1 MAAIALFINPDRPEA
16 VSLATDLIDRLVE
29 LGHMVNLAPDSAKT
43 LGFPRPPFPINLVK
57 LPGEAIEPLSRGESY
72 EPNEPMGSKLDL
84 AVSLGGDGS
93 MLRAVSDVADEGVP
107 VLGVNY
113 GSLGYLTDIKPE
125 AALSA
130 IEQFLAGDYTIEE
143 RLRLHC
149 RFEDG
154 TSVNALNEA
163 IVEKV
168 DSGRTVNLAV
178 RIDGEFFTSYAADGL
193 IAATPTGSTAYSLSA
208 GGPILAPTMNAVIL
222 TPVAPHTL
230 FDRSLVLLPSSQL
243 EVEVLGDRP
252 AAVAVD
258 GRSLGEL
265 GEGGVLTVSV
275 SDRPARLVTLG
286 RRGFHQAL
294 KSSFGLS
301 DR

>member
-1 MAAIALFINPDRPEA
+1 MAAIALFVHADRPEA
-16 VSLATDLIDRLVE
+16 LKLAADLIGRLDGD
-29 LGHMVNLAPDSAKT
+29 GHEIRLPPESAEAVNRTDIAHLDDH
-43 LGFPRPPFPINLVK
+43 I
-57 LPGEAIEPLSRGESY
+57 GE
-72 EPNEPMGSKLDL
+72 KLDL

-93 MLRAVSDVADEGVP
+93 MLRAVTAVADDGVP

-113 GSLGYLTDIKPE
+113 GSLGYLTDIEPE
-125 AALSA
+125 VALEA
-130 IEQFLAGDYTIEE
+130 IEQFLTGDYVIEE
-143 RLRLHC
+143 RIRLSC
-149 RFEDG
+149 RLDDG
-154 TSVNALNEA
+154 TEVSALNEA

-178 RIDGEFFTSYAADGL
+178 HIDGEYFTSYAADGL

-230 FDRSLVLLPSSQL
+230 FDRSLVLLPSSEL
-243 EVEVLGDRP
+243 VVEVLGDRP

-265 GEGGVLTVSV
+265 GDGGSLTVSV

-286 RRGFHQAL
+286 QRGFHQAL

>member
-1 MAAIALFINPDRPEA
+1 MAAIALFVHADRPEA
-16 VSLATDLIDRLVE
+16 LKLAAELIDRLDHD
-29 LGHMVNLAPDSAKT
+29 GHQIRLTLESAGAVGRTDLAHQDDD
-43 LGFPRPPFPINLVK
+43 I
-57 LPGEAIEPLSRGESY
+57 GE
-72 EPNEPMGSKLDL
+72 KLDL

-93 MLRAVSDVADEGVP
+93 MLRAVTAVADDGVP

-113 GSLGYLTDIKPE
+113 GSLGYLTGIEPD
-125 AALSA
+125 AASDA
-130 IEQFLAGDYTIEE
+130 VERFLAGDYQIEE
-143 RLRLHC
+143 RIRLRC
-149 RFEDG
+149 RLNGATEV
-154 TSVNALNEA
+154 SALNEA

-178 RIDGEFFTSYAADGL
+178 HIDGEFFTSYAADGL

-208 GGPILAPTMNAVIL
+208 GGPILAPTMHAVIL

-230 FDRSLVLLPSSQL
+230 FDRSLVLLPSSEL
-243 EVEVLGDRP
+243 VIEVLGDRP

-265 GEGGVLTVSV
+265 GESGLLTVSV
-275 SDRPARLVTLG
+275 SDQPARLVTLG
-286 RRGFHQAL
+286 QRGFHQAL

>member
-1 MAAIALFINPDRPEA
+1 MAAIALFVHADRPEA
-16 VSLATDLIDRLVE
+16 LKLAAELIDRLDRD
-29 LGHMVNLAPDSAKT
+29 GHQIRLTLESAEAVGRTDLAHQDDD
-43 LGFPRPPFPINLVK
+43 I
-57 LPGEAIEPLSRGESY
+57 GE
-72 EPNEPMGSKLDL
+72 KLDL

-93 MLRAVSDVADEGVP
+93 MLRAVTAVADDGVP

-113 GSLGYLTDIKPE
+113 GSLGYLTGIEPD
-125 AALSA
+125 SA
-130 IEQFLAGDYTIEE
+130 PDAVERFLAGDYQIEE
-143 RLRLHC
+143 RIRLSC
-149 RFEDG
+149 RLNGG
-154 TSVNALNEA
+154 TEVSALNEA

-178 RIDGEFFTSYAADGL
+178 HIDGEFFTSYAADGL

-208 GGPILAPTMNAVIL
+208 GGPILAPTMHALIL

-230 FDRSLVLLPSSQL
+230 FDRSLVLLPSSEL
-243 EVEVLGDRP
+243 VVEVLGDRP

-265 GEGGVLTVSV
+265 GEGGSLTVSV
-275 SDRPARLVTLG
+275 SDQPARLVTLG
-286 RRGFHQAL
+286 QRGFHQAL

>member
-1 MAAIALFINPDRPEA
+1 MAAIALFVHADRPEA
-16 VSLATDLIDRLVE
+16 LRLAAELIDGLDVDGHEIRLTPESAGAVGRTDLAYQDDDI
-29 LGHMVNLAPDSAKT
+29 
-43 LGFPRPPFPINLVK
+43 
-57 LPGEAIEPLSRGESY
+57 GE
-72 EPNEPMGSKLDL
+72 KLDL

-93 MLRAVSDVADEGVP
+93 MLRAVTVVADHGVP

-113 GSLGYLTDIKPE
+113 GSLGYLTGTEPE
-125 AALSA
+125 EAPQA
-130 IEQFLAGDYTIEE
+130 IGQFLAGDYVIEE
-143 RLRLHC
+143 RIRLSC
-149 RFEDG
+149 RLDDG
-154 TSVNALNEA
+154 TEVSALNEA

-178 RIDGEFFTSYAADGL
+178 HIDGEFFTSYAADGL

-208 GGPILAPTMNAVIL
+208 GGPILAPTMHALIL

-230 FDRSLVLLPSSQL
+230 FDRSLVLLPNSEL
-243 EVEVLGDRP
+243 VIKVLGDRP

-265 GEGGVLTVSV
+265 GEGGSLTVTV
-275 SDRPARLVTLG
+275 SDQPARLVAVG
-286 RRGFHQAL
+286 QRGFHQAL

>member
-1 MAAIALFINPDRPEA
+1 MAAIALFVHADRPEA
-16 VSLATDLIDRLVE
+16 LKLATGLIDRLDGD
-29 LGHMVNLAPDSAKT
+29 GHQIRLTLESAEAVGRADLAHQDDD
-43 LGFPRPPFPINLVK
+43 I
-57 LPGEAIEPLSRGESY
+57 GE
-72 EPNEPMGSKLDL
+72 KLDL

-93 MLRAVSDVADEGVP
+93 MLRAVTAVADHGVP

-113 GSLGYLTDIKPE
+113 GSLGYLTGIEPE
-125 AALSA
+125 AAPRA
-130 IEQFLAGDYTIEE
+130 IEQFLAGDYVIEE
-143 RLRLHC
+143 RIRLRC
-149 RFEDG
+149 RLGDG
-154 TSVNALNEA
+154 TEVSVLNEA

-178 RIDGEFFTSYAADGL
+178 HIDGEFFTSYAADGL

-208 GGPILAPTMNAVIL
+208 GGPILAPTMHAVIL

-230 FDRSLVLLPSSQL
+230 FDRSLVLLPSSEL
-243 EVEVLGDRP
+243 VIEVLGDRP

-265 GEGGVLTVSV
+265 GEGGSLTVSV
-275 SDRPARLVTLG
+275 SDQPARLVTLG
-286 RRGFHQAL
+286 QRGFHQAL

>member
-1 MAAIALFINPDRPEA
+1 MAAIALFVHADRPEA
-16 VSLATDLIDRLVE
+16 LKLAAELIDRLDRD
-29 LGHMVNLAPDSAKT
+29 GHQIRLTLESAEAVGRTDLAHQDD
-43 LGFPRPPFPINLVK
+43 GI
-57 LPGEAIEPLSRGESY
+57 GE
-72 EPNEPMGSKLDL
+72 KLDL

-93 MLRAVSDVADEGVP
+93 MLRAVTAVADEGVP

-113 GSLGYLTDIKPE
+113 GSLGYLTGIEPD
-125 AALSA
+125 AASDA
-130 IEQFLAGDYTIEE
+130 VERFLAGDYQIEE
-143 RLRLHC
+143 RIRLSC
-149 RFEDG
+149 RLNDG
-154 TSVNALNEA
+154 TEVSALNEA

-178 RIDGEFFTSYAADGL
+178 HIDGEFFTSYAADGL

-208 GGPILAPTMNAVIL
+208 GGPILAPTMHALIL

-230 FDRSLVLLPSSQL
+230 FDRSLVLLPSSEL
-243 EVEVLGDRP
+243 VVEVLGDRP

-265 GEGGVLTVSV
+265 GEGGSLTVSV
-275 SDRPARLVTLG
+275 SDQPARLVTLG
-286 RRGFHQAL
+286 QRGFHQAL

>member
-1 MAAIALFINPDRPEA
+1 MAAIAFFVHAGRPEA
-16 VSLATDLIDRLVE
+16 RDLASELISRLDGDGHEIRLPPESAEAVGRTE
-29 LGHMVNLAPDSAKT
+29 LAQLDDH
-43 LGFPRPPFPINLVK
+43 I
-57 LPGEAIEPLSRGESY
+57 GE
-72 EPNEPMGSKLDL
+72 KLDL

-93 MLRAVSDVADEGVP
+93 MLRAVTAVADDGVP

-113 GSLGYLTDIKPE
+113 GSLGYLTGTEPR
-125 AALSA
+125 SA
-130 IEQFLAGDYTIEE
+130 SDAVEQFLAGDYNIEE
-143 RLRLHC
+143 RIRLRC
-149 RFEDG
+149 RLGNGIEV
-154 TSVNALNEA
+154 SALNEA

-178 RIDGEFFTSYAADGL
+178 HIDGEFFTSYAADGL

-230 FDRSLVLLPSSQL
+230 FDRSLVLLPSSEL
-243 EVEVLGDRP
+243 VVEVLGDRP

-265 GEGGVLTVSV
+265 GEGGSLTVLV

>member
-1 MAAIALFINPDRPEA
+1 MAAIALFVHADRPEA
-16 VSLATDLIDRLVE
+16 LKLAADLIDRLDGD
-29 LGHMVNLAPDSAKT
+29 GHQIRLTLESAEAVGRADLAHLDEH
-43 LGFPRPPFPINLVK
+43 I
-57 LPGEAIEPLSRGESY
+57 GE
-72 EPNEPMGSKLDL
+72 KLDL

-93 MLRAVSDVADEGVP
+93 MLRAVTAVADDGVP

-113 GSLGYLTDIKPE
+113 GSLGYLTGIEPGTASE
-125 AALSA
+125 AV
-130 IEQFLAGDYTIEE
+130 EQFLAGDYVIEE
-143 RLRLHC
+143 RIRLRC
-149 RFEDG
+149 RLGNG
-154 TSVNALNEA
+154 TEVSVLNEA

-178 RIDGEFFTSYAADGL
+178 HIDGEFFTSYAADGL

-208 GGPILAPTMNAVIL
+208 GGPILAPTMHAVIL

-230 FDRSLVLLPSSQL
+230 FDRSLVLLPSSEL
-243 EVEVLGDRP
+243 VIEVLGDRP

-265 GEGGVLTVSV
+265 GEGGSLTVSV
-275 SDRPARLVTLG
+275 SDQPARLVTLG
-286 RRGFHQAL
+286 QRGFHQAL

>member
-1 MAAIALFINPDRPEA
+1 MAAIALFVHADRPEA
-16 VSLATDLIDRLVE
+16 LKLAAELIDRLDRD
-29 LGHMVNLAPDSAKT
+29 GHQIRLTLESAEAVGRTDLAHQDDD
-43 LGFPRPPFPINLVK
+43 I
-57 LPGEAIEPLSRGESY
+57 GE
-72 EPNEPMGSKLDL
+72 KLDL

-93 MLRAVSDVADEGVP
+93 MLRAVTAVADEGVP

-113 GSLGYLTDIKPE
+113 GSLGYLTGIEPDAASE
-125 AALSA
+125 AV
-130 IEQFLAGDYTIEE
+130 ERFLAGDYIIEE
-143 RLRLHC
+143 RIRLGC
-149 RFEDG
+149 RLDDG
-154 TSVNALNEA
+154 TEASALNEA

-178 RIDGEFFTSYAADGL
+178 HIDGEFFTSYAADGL

-208 GGPILAPTMNAVIL
+208 GGPILAPTMHAVIL

-230 FDRSLVLLPSSQL
+230 FDRSLVLLPSSEL
-243 EVEVLGDRP
+243 VIEVLGDRP

-265 GEGGVLTVSV
+265 GEGGSLTVSV
-275 SDRPARLVTLG
+275 SDQPARLVTLG
-286 RRGFHQAL
+286 QRGFHQAL

>member
-1 MAAIALFINPDRPEA
+1 MAAIALFVHADRTEALKLAAELIGRLDGDGHEIRLPPESA
-16 VSLATDLIDRLVE
+16 AAADRTDLAHLDDHI
-29 LGHMVNLAPDSAKT
+29 
-43 LGFPRPPFPINLVK
+43 
-57 LPGEAIEPLSRGESY
+57 GE
-72 EPNEPMGSKLDL
+72 KLDL

-93 MLRAVSDVADEGVP
+93 MLRAVTAVADDGVP

-113 GSLGYLTDIKPE
+113 GSLGYLTGIEPHSASE
-125 AALSA
+125 AV
-130 IEQFLAGDYTIEE
+130 EQFLAGDYNIEE
-143 RLRLHC
+143 RIRLTC
-149 RFEDG
+149 RLDDG
-154 TSVNALNEA
+154 TEVSALNEA

-178 RIDGEFFTSYAADGL
+178 HIDGEFFTSYAADGL

-208 GGPILAPTMNAVIL
+208 GGPILAPTMHAVIL

-230 FDRSLVLLPSSQL
+230 FDRSLVLLPSSEL
-243 EVEVLGDRP
+243 VVEVLGDRP

-265 GEGGVLTVSV
+265 GEGGSLTVSV
-275 SDRPARLVTLG
+275 SDQPARLVTLG
-286 RRGFHQAL
+286 QRGFHQAL

>member
-1 MAAIALFINPDRPEA
+1 MAAIALFVHADRPEA
-16 VSLATDLIDRLVE
+16 LRLAADLIGRLDGDDHRICLPPESAEAV
-29 LGHMVNLAPDSAKT
+29 GRFDLARFEDC
-43 LGFPRPPFPINLVK
+43 I
-57 LPGEAIEPLSRGESY
+57 GE
-72 EPNEPMGSKLDL
+72 KLDL

-93 MLRAVSDVADEGVP
+93 MLRAVTAVADDGVP

-113 GSLGYLTDIKPE
+113 GSLGYLTGIQPE
-125 AALSA
+125 VAAQA
-130 IEQFLAGDYTIEE
+130 IEQFLAGDYIIEE
-143 RLRLHC
+143 RIRLRC
-149 RFEDG
+149 RLGDG
-154 TSVNALNEA
+154 TEVSALNEA

-178 RIDGEFFTSYAADGL
+178 HIDGEFFTSYAADGL

-208 GGPILAPTMNAVIL
+208 GGPILAPTMHAVIL

-230 FDRSLVLLPSSQL
+230 FDRSLVLLPSSEL
-243 EVEVLGDRP
+243 VVEVLGDRP

-265 GEGGVLTVSV
+265 GEGGSLTVSV
-275 SDRPARLVTLG
+275 SDQPARLVALG
-286 RRGFHQAL
+286 QRGFHQAL

>member
-1 MAAIALFINPDRPEA
+1 MDRTE
-16 VSLATDLIDRLVE
+16 LAHLDDHI
-29 LGHMVNLAPDSAKT
+29 
-43 LGFPRPPFPINLVK
+43 
-57 LPGEAIEPLSRGESY
+57 GE
-72 EPNEPMGSKLDL
+72 KLDL

-93 MLRAVSDVADEGVP
+93 MLRAVTAVADDGVP

-113 GSLGYLTDIKPE
+113 GSLGYLTGIEPDSASE
-125 AALSA
+125 AV
-130 IEQFLAGDYTIEE
+130 EQFLAGDYVIEE
-143 RLRLHC
+143 RIRLRC
-149 RFEDG
+149 RLGNG
-154 TSVNALNEA
+154 TEVCALNEA

-178 RIDGEFFTSYAADGL
+178 HIDGEFFTSYAADGPL

-230 FDRSLVLLPSSQL
+230 FDRSLVLLPSSEL
-243 EVEVLGDRP
+243 VVEVLGDRP

-265 GEGGVLTVSV
+265 DDGGSLTVSV
-275 SDRPARLVTLG
+275 SDQPARLVTLG
-286 RRGFHQAL
+286 QRGFHQAL

>member
-1 MAAIALFINPDRPEA
+1 MAAIALFVHADRPEA
-16 VSLATDLIDRLVE
+16 LKLAADLIDRLDGD
-29 LGHMVNLAPDSAKT
+29 GHQVRLALESAEAVGRT
-43 LGFPRPPFPINLVK
+43 DLAHLDEHI
-57 LPGEAIEPLSRGESY
+57 GE
-72 EPNEPMGSKLDL
+72 KLDL

-93 MLRAVSDVADEGVP
+93 MLRAVTSVADEGVP

-113 GSLGYLTDIKPE
+113 GSLGYLTGVQPE
-125 AALSA
+125 AAPKA
-130 IEQFLAGDYTIEE
+130 IEQFLAGDYIIEE
-143 RLRLHC
+143 RIRLRC
-149 RFEDG
+149 RLGDG
-154 TSVNALNEA
+154 TEVSALNEA

-178 RIDGEFFTSYAADGL
+178 HIDGEFFTSYAADGL
-193 IAATPTGSTAYSLSA
+193 IASTPTGSTAYSLSA
-208 GGPILAPTMNAVIL
+208 GGPILAPTMHAVIL

-230 FDRSLVLLPSSQL
+230 FDRSLVLLPSSEL
-243 EVEVLGDRP
+243 VIEVLGDRP

-265 GEGGVLTVSV
+265 GDGGCLTVSV
-275 SDRPARLVTLG
+275 SEKPARLVALG
-286 RRGFHQAL
+286 QRGFHQAL

>member
-1 MAAIALFINPDRPEA
+1 MAAIALFVHADRPEA
-16 VSLATDLIDRLVE
+16 LKLAAELIDRLEGDSHQICLPPEPAEAV
-29 LGHMVNLAPDSAKT
+29 GRSDLAH
-43 LGFPRPPFPINLVK
+43 LEGCI
-57 LPGEAIEPLSRGESY
+57 GE
-72 EPNEPMGSKLDL
+72 KLDL

-93 MLRAVSDVADEGVP
+93 MLRAVTAVADDGVP

-113 GSLGYLTDIKPE
+113 GSLGYLTGIQPDTAPQ
-125 AALSA
+125 A
-130 IEQFLAGDYTIEE
+130 IEQFLAGDYVIEE
-143 RLRLHC
+143 RIRLRC
-149 RFEDG
+149 RLGNG
-154 TSVNALNEA
+154 TEVSVLNEA

-178 RIDGEFFTSYAADGL
+178 HIDGEFFTSYAADGL

-208 GGPILAPTMNAVIL
+208 GGPILAPTMHAVIL

-230 FDRSLVLLPSSQL
+230 FDRSLVLLPSSEL
-243 EVEVLGDRP
+243 VIEVLGDRS

-265 GEGGVLTVSV
+265 GDGGCLTVSV
-275 SDRPARLVTLG
+275 SDKPARLVTLG
-286 RRGFHQAL
+286 QRGFHQAL
-294 KSSFGLS
+294 KTSFGLS

>member
-1 MAAIALFINPDRPEA
+1 VAAIALFVHPDRPEA
-16 VSLATDLIDRLVE
+16 LELAAGLTSRLVGAGHEVRLPPESAEAVNRTELAHLDDLI
-29 LGHMVNLAPDSAKT
+29 
-43 LGFPRPPFPINLVK
+43 
-57 LPGEAIEPLSRGESY
+57 GER
-72 EPNEPMGSKLDL
+72 LDL

-93 MLRAVSDVADEGVP
+93 MLRAVTAVADEGVP

-113 GSLGYLTDIKPE
+113 GSLGYLTDIEPAAAPE
-125 AALSA
+125 AVD
-130 IEQFLAGDYTIEE
+130 QFLAGDFCIEE
-143 RLRLHC
+143 RIRLFC
-149 RFEDG
+149 RLDDG
-154 TSVNALNEA
+154 TEVGALNEA
-163 IVEKV
+163 IVEKM
-168 DSGRTVNLAV
+168 DSGRTVRLAV
-178 RIDGEFFTSYAADGL
+178 HIDGEFFTSYAADGL

-208 GGPILAPTMNAVIL
+208 GGPILAPTMHALIL

-230 FDRSLVLLPSSQL
+230 FDRSLVLLPSSEL
-243 EVEVLGDRP
+243 VVEVLGDRP

-258 GRSLGEL
+258 GHSLGEL
-265 GEGGVLTVSV
+265 GEGGSLAVSV

>member
-1 MAAIALFINPDRPEA
+1 MAAIALFVHADRREALNLAADLIVRLDAGGHEIRLPPESAEA
-16 VSLATDLIDRLVE
+16 VDRAELAHLDDHI
-29 LGHMVNLAPDSAKT
+29 GK
-43 LGFPRPPFPINLVK
+43 
-57 LPGEAIEPLSRGESY
+57 
-72 EPNEPMGSKLDL
+72 KLDL

-93 MLRAVSDVADEGVP
+93 MLRAVTAVADDGVP

-113 GSLGYLTDIKPE
+113 GSLGYLTGIEPE
-125 AALSA
+125 TASEAV
-130 IEQFLAGDYTIEE
+130 EQFLAGDYIIEE
-143 RLRLHC
+143 RIRLRC
-149 RFEDG
+149 RLGNGIEV
-154 TSVNALNEA
+154 SALNEA

-230 FDRSLVLLPSSQL
+230 FDRSLVLLPSSEL
-243 EVEVLGDRP
+243 VVEVLGDRP

-265 GEGGVLTVSV
+265 GEGGSLTVSV

>member
-1 MAAIALFINPDRPEA
+1 MAAIALFVHADRPEA
-16 VSLATDLIDRLVE
+16 LRLAADLIGRLDGD
-29 LGHMVNLAPDSAKT
+29 GHEIRLPTEPAEAVGRSNLAH
-43 LGFPRPPFPINLVK
+43 IEHCI
-57 LPGEAIEPLSRGESY
+57 GE
-72 EPNEPMGSKLDL
+72 KLDL

-93 MLRAVSDVADEGVP
+93 MLRAVTAVADDGVP

-113 GSLGYLTDIKPE
+113 GSLGYLTGVQPE
-125 AALSA
+125 AAPQA
-130 IEQFLAGDYTIEE
+130 IEQFLAGDYIIEE
-143 RLRLHC
+143 RIRLRC
-149 RFEDG
+149 RLGDG
-154 TSVNALNEA
+154 TEVSALNEA

-178 RIDGEFFTSYAADGL
+178 HIDGEFFTSYAADGL

-208 GGPILAPTMNAVIL
+208 GGPILAPTMHAVIL

-230 FDRSLVLLPSSQL
+230 FDRSLVLPPSSEL
-243 EVEVLGDRP
+243 VVEVLGDRP

-265 GEGGVLTVSV
+265 GDGGCLAVSV
-275 SDRPARLVTLG
+275 SDKPARLVTLG
-286 RRGFHQAL
+286 QRGFHQAL

>member
-1 MAAIALFINPDRPEA
+1 MAAIALFVHADRPEA
-16 VSLATDLIDRLVE
+16 LNLAAELIDRLDGDGHEIRLPPESAEAVKRAE
-29 LGHMVNLAPDSAKT
+29 LAHLDDH
-43 LGFPRPPFPINLVK
+43 I
-57 LPGEAIEPLSRGESY
+57 GE
-72 EPNEPMGSKLDL
+72 KLDL

-93 MLRAVSDVADEGVP
+93 MLRAVTAVADDGVP

-113 GSLGYLTDIKPE
+113 GSLGYLTGIEPE
-125 AALSA
+125 AASA
-130 IEQFLAGDYTIEE
+130 AVEQFLAGDYIIEE
-143 RLRLHC
+143 RIRLSC
-149 RFEDG
+149 RLDDG
-154 TSVNALNEA
+154 TEVSALNEA

-178 RIDGEFFTSYAADGL
+178 HIDGEFFTSYAADGL

-230 FDRSLVLLPSSQL
+230 FDRSLVLLPSSEL
-243 EVEVLGDRP
+243 VVEVLGDRP

-265 GEGGVLTVSV
+265 GEGGSLTVSV
-275 SDRPARLVTLG
+275 SDRPARLVTIG
-286 RRGFHQAL
+286 QRGFHQAL

>member
-1 MAAIALFINPDRPEA
+1 MAAIALFVHADRPEA
-16 VSLATDLIDRLVE
+16 LSLAADLIDRLE
-29 LGHMVNLAPDSAKT
+29 GDGHHIRLTLESAEAAGRTDLAHLDDH
-43 LGFPRPPFPINLVK
+43 I
-57 LPGEAIEPLSRGESY
+57 GE
-72 EPNEPMGSKLDL
+72 KLDL

-93 MLRAVSDVADEGVP
+93 MLRAVTAVADHGVP

-113 GSLGYLTDIKPE
+113 GSLGYLTGIEPDSASE
-125 AALSA
+125 AVERFLSK
-130 IEQFLAGDYTIEE
+130 DYIIEE
-143 RLRLHC
+143 RIRLRC
-149 RFEDG
+149 RLDDG
-154 TSVNALNEA
+154 TEVSALNEA

-178 RIDGEFFTSYAADGL
+178 HIDGEFFTSYAADGL

-208 GGPILAPTMNAVIL
+208 GGPILAPTMHAMIL

-230 FDRSLVLLPSSQL
+230 FDRSLVLLPDSEL
-243 EVEVLGDRP
+243 VIKVLGDRP

-265 GEGGVLTVSV
+265 GEGGSLTVTV
-275 SDRPARLVTLG
+275 SDQPARLVALG
-286 RRGFHQAL
+286 QRGFHQAL

>member
-1 MAAIALFINPDRPEA
+1 MAAIALFVHADRPEA
-16 VSLATDLIDRLVE
+16 LSLAADLIGGLDADGHEIRLTAEPAEAVGRTDLAHLEDHI
-29 LGHMVNLAPDSAKT
+29 
-43 LGFPRPPFPINLVK
+43 
-57 LPGEAIEPLSRGESY
+57 GE
-72 EPNEPMGSKLDL
+72 KLDL

-93 MLRAVSDVADEGVP
+93 MLRAVTAVADDGVP

-113 GSLGYLTDIKPE
+113 GSLGYLTGVQPE
-125 AALSA
+125 AAPKA
-130 IEQFLAGDYTIEE
+130 IEQFLAGDYIIEE
-143 RLRLHC
+143 RIRLRC
-149 RFEDG
+149 RLGDG
-154 TSVNALNEA
+154 TEVSALNEA

-178 RIDGEFFTSYAADGL
+178 HIDGEFFTSYAADGL
-193 IAATPTGSTAYSLSA
+193 IASTPTGSTAYSLSA
-208 GGPILAPTMNAVIL
+208 GGPILAPTMHAVIL

-230 FDRSLVLLPSSQL
+230 FDRSLVLLPSSEL
-243 EVEVLGDRP
+243 VIEVLGDRP

-265 GEGGVLTVSV
+265 GDGGCLTVSV
-275 SDRPARLVTLG
+275 SDKPARLVTLG
-286 RRGFHQAL
+286 QQGFHQAL

>member
-1 MAAIALFINPDRPEA
+1 MAAIALFVHADRPEA
-16 VSLATDLIDRLVE
+16 LKLAADLIDRLDGD
-29 LGHMVNLAPDSAKT
+29 GHQIRLTLESAEAVGRADLAHQDDD
-43 LGFPRPPFPINLVK
+43 I
-57 LPGEAIEPLSRGESY
+57 GE
-72 EPNEPMGSKLDL
+72 KLDL

-93 MLRAVSDVADEGVP
+93 MLRAVTAVADDGVP

-113 GSLGYLTDIKPE
+113 GSLGYLTDIQPE
-125 AALSA
+125 AASDA
-130 IEQFLAGDYTIEE
+130 IECFLAGDHQIEE
-143 RLRLHC
+143 RIRLNC
-149 RFEDG
+149 RLDNG
-154 TSVNALNEA
+154 TEVSALNEA

-178 RIDGEFFTSYAADGL
+178 HIDGDFFTSYAADGL

-208 GGPILAPTMNAVIL
+208 GGPILAPTMHALIL

-230 FDRSLVLLPSSQL
+230 FDRSLVLLPTSEL
-243 EVEVLGDRP
+243 VIEVLGDRS

-265 GEGGVLTVSV
+265 GEGGKLTVSV
-275 SDRPARLVTLG
+275 SDHPARLVTLG
-286 RRGFHQAL
+286 QRGFHQAL
-294 KSSFGLS
+294 KSSFGLA

>member
-1 MAAIALFINPDRPEA
+1 MAAIALFVHADRPEA
-16 VSLATDLIDRLVE
+16 LRLAADLVDRLDGD
-29 LGHMVNLAPDSAKT
+29 GHGMRLPPESAEAVGRLDLARFEDC
-43 LGFPRPPFPINLVK
+43 I
-57 LPGEAIEPLSRGESY
+57 GE
-72 EPNEPMGSKLDL
+72 KLDL

-93 MLRAVSDVADEGVP
+93 MLRAVTAVADDGVP

-113 GSLGYLTDIKPE
+113 GSLGYLTGIQPE
-125 AALSA
+125 AAAQA
-130 IEQFLAGDYTIEE
+130 IEQFLAGDYIIEE
-143 RLRLHC
+143 RIRLRC
-149 RFEDG
+149 RLGDG
-154 TSVNALNEA
+154 TEVSALNEA

-178 RIDGEFFTSYAADGL
+178 HIDGEFFTSYAADGL

-208 GGPILAPTMNAVIL
+208 GGPILAPTMHAVIL

-230 FDRSLVLLPSSQL
+230 FDRSLVLLPSSEL
-243 EVEVLGDRP
+243 VVEVLGDRP

-265 GEGGVLTVSV
+265 GEGGSLTVSV
-275 SDRPARLVTLG
+275 SDQPARLVALG
-286 RRGFHQAL
+286 QRGFHQAL

>member
-1 MAAIALFINPDRPEA
+1 MAAIALFVHADRPEA
-16 VSLATDLIDRLVE
+16 HKLAAGLIHRLEGDGHEIRLPPECATALDRA
-29 LGHMVNLAPDSAKT
+29 GLACLDD
-43 LGFPRPPFPINLVK
+43 RI
-57 LPGEAIEPLSRGESY
+57 GEH
-72 EPNEPMGSKLDL
+72 LDL

-93 MLRAVSDVADEGVP
+93 MLRAVTAVADGGVP

-113 GSLGYLTDIKPE
+113 GSLGYLTGVEPE
-125 AALSA
+125 AALGA
-130 IEQFLAGDYTIEE
+130 IGQFLAGDYVVEE
-143 RLRLHC
+143 RIRLSC
-149 RFEDG
+149 RLDDG
-154 TSVNALNEA
+154 TEASALNEA

-208 GGPILAPTMNAVIL
+208 GGPILAPTMHALIL

-230 FDRSLVLLPSSQL
+230 FDRSLVLLPSSEL
-243 EVEVLGDRP
+243 VVEVLGDRP

-265 GEGGVLTVSV
+265 GEGGSLAVSV
-275 SDRPARLVTLG
+275 ADRPARLVALG
-286 RRGFHQAL
+286 QRGFHQAL

>member
-1 MAAIALFINPDRPEA
+1 
-16 VSLATDLIDRLVE
+16 LIDRMDVE
-29 LGHMVNLAPDSAKT
+29 GHEIRLPPEPAEAVDRADLAHLED
-43 LGFPRPPFPINLVK
+43 RI
-57 LPGEAIEPLSRGESY
+57 GE
-72 EPNEPMGSKLDL
+72 KLDL

-93 MLRAVSDVADEGVP
+93 MLRAVTATADEGVP

-113 GSLGYLTDIKPE
+113 GSLGYLTGVQPG
-125 AALSA
+125 AAPQA
-130 IEQFLAGDYTIEE
+130 IEQFLAGDYIIEE
-143 RLRLHC
+143 RIRLTC
-149 RFEDG
+149 RLGDG
-154 TSVNALNEA
+154 TEVSALNEA

-178 RIDGEFFTSYAADGL
+178 HIDGEFFTSYAADGL

-208 GGPILAPTMNAVIL
+208 GGPILAPTMHAVIL

-230 FDRSLVLLPSSQL
+230 FDRSLVLLPSSEL
-243 EVEVLGDRP
+243 VIEVLGDRP

-265 GEGGVLTVSV
+265 GEGGSLAVSV

>member
-1 MAAIALFINPDRPEA
+1 
-16 VSLATDLIDRLVE
+16 
-29 LGHMVNLAPDSAKT
+29 MVNLPPDSAKT
-43 LGFPRPPFPINLVK
+43 LGFPRPPFPINLDK

-72 EPNEPMGSKLDL
+72 KPNEPMGSKLDL

-130 IEQFLAGDYTIEE
+130 IEQFLAGDYSIEE

-149 RFEDG
+149 RFDDG

-178 RIDGEFFTSYAADGL
+178 HIDGEFFTSYAADGL

-208 GGPILAPTMNAVIL
+208 GGPILAPTMHAVIL

-230 FDRSLVLLPSSQL
+230 FDRSLVLLPSSEL
-243 EVEVLGDRP
+243 VIEVLGDRP

-265 GEGGVLTVSV
+265 GEGGSLTVSV
-275 SDRPARLVTLG
+275 SDQPARLVTLG
-286 RRGFHQAL
+286 QRGFHQAL

>member
-1 MAAIALFINPDRPEA
+1 MAAIALFVHADRPEA
-16 VSLATDLIDRLVE
+16 LKLAAELIDRLDGEGHEICLPAESAEAVHRVE
-29 LGHMVNLAPDSAKT
+29 LAHLDDHIG
-43 LGFPRPPFPINLVK
+43 G
-57 LPGEAIEPLSRGESY
+57 
-72 EPNEPMGSKLDL
+72 KLDL

-93 MLRAVSDVADEGVP
+93 MLRAVTAVADDGVP

-113 GSLGYLTDIKPE
+113 GSLGYLTGIEPE
-125 AALSA
+125 AAPQA
-130 IEQFLAGDYTIEE
+130 IEQFLAGDYSIEE
-143 RLRLHC
+143 RIRLRCQLG
-149 RFEDG
+149 DG
-154 TSVNALNEA
+154 TEVSALNEA

-168 DSGRTVNLAV
+168 DSGRTVHLAV
-178 RIDGEFFTSYAADGL
+178 HIDGEYFTSYAADGL

-208 GGPILAPTMNAVIL
+208 GGPILAPTMQALIL

-230 FDRSLVLLPSSQL
+230 FDRSLVLLPSSKL
-243 EVEVLGDRP
+243 VIEVLGHRT

-265 GEGGVLTVSV
+265 GEGGSLAVSV

-286 RRGFHQAL
+286 QRGFHQAL
-294 KSSFGLS
+294 KSTFGLA

>member
-1 MAAIALFINPDRPEA
+1 MAAIALFVHADRPEA
-16 VSLATDLIDRLVE
+16 LRLAAELIDRLDGD
-29 LGHMVNLAPDSAKT
+29 GHQIRLTLESAEAVDRTDLAHLDDH
-43 LGFPRPPFPINLVK
+43 I
-57 LPGEAIEPLSRGESY
+57 GE
-72 EPNEPMGSKLDL
+72 KLDL

-93 MLRAVSDVADEGVP
+93 MLRAVTAVADDGVP

-113 GSLGYLTDIKPE
+113 GSLGYLTGIEPE
-125 AALSA
+125 AASEA
-130 IEQFLAGDYTIEE
+130 VEQFLAGDYIIEE
-143 RLRLHC
+143 RIRLRC
-149 RFEDG
+149 RLGDG
-154 TSVNALNEA
+154 TDVSALNEA

-178 RIDGEFFTSYAADGL
+178 HIDGEFFTSYAADGL

-208 GGPILAPTMNAVIL
+208 GGPILAPTMHALIL

-230 FDRSLVLLPSSQL
+230 FDRSLVLLPSSKL
-243 EVEVLGDRP
+243 VVEVLGDRP

-265 GEGGVLTVSV
+265 GEGGSLTVSV
-275 SDRPARLVTLG
+275 SDRPARLITLG

>member
-1 MAAIALFINPDRPEA
+1 MAAIALFVHADRPEA
-16 VSLATDLIDRLVE
+16 LSLATVLTGRLDADGHEVRLTPEPAEAVGRADLARL
-29 LGHMVNLAPDSAKT
+29 DDQ
-43 LGFPRPPFPINLVK
+43 I
-57 LPGEAIEPLSRGESY
+57 GE
-72 EPNEPMGSKLDL
+72 KLDL

-93 MLRAVSDVADEGVP
+93 MLRAVAAVADDGVP

-125 AALSA
+125 AAPDA
-130 IEQFLAGDYTIEE
+130 VERFLAGDYRIEE
-143 RLRLHC
+143 RIRLSC
-149 RFEDG
+149 RMDDG
-154 TSVNALNEA
+154 TEVRALNEA

-168 DSGRTVNLAV
+168 DSGRTIHLAV
-178 RIDGEFFTSYAADGL
+178 HIDGEYFTNYAADGL

-208 GGPILAPTMNAVIL
+208 GGPIVAPTMGAVIL

-230 FDRSLVLLPSSQL
+230 FDRSLVLLPSSEL
-243 EVEVLGDRP
+243 VIEVLGHRP

-265 GEGGVLTVSV
+265 GEGGSLAVSV
-275 SDRPARLVTLG
+275 SDRPARLVILG

-294 KSSFGLS
+294 KSSFGLA

>member
-1 MAAIALFINPDRPEA
+1 MAAIALFVHADRPEA
-16 VSLATDLIDRLVE
+16 LKLAAELIDRLDGD
-29 LGHMVNLAPDSAKT
+29 GHQIRLTLESAEAVGRTDLAHQDDD
-43 LGFPRPPFPINLVK
+43 I
-57 LPGEAIEPLSRGESY
+57 GE
-72 EPNEPMGSKLDL
+72 KLDL

-93 MLRAVSDVADEGVP
+93 MLRAVTAVADDGVP

-113 GSLGYLTDIKPE
+113 GSLGYLTGIEPD
-125 AALSA
+125 AASDA
-130 IEQFLAGDYTIEE
+130 VERFLAGDYQIEDRI
-143 RLRLHC
+143 RLSCRLNG
-149 RFEDG
+149 G
-154 TSVNALNEA
+154 TEVSALNEA

-178 RIDGEFFTSYAADGL
+178 HIDGEFFTSYAADGL

-208 GGPILAPTMNAVIL
+208 GGPILAPTMHAVIL

-230 FDRSLVLLPSSQL
+230 FDRSLVLLPSSEL
-243 EVEVLGDRP
+243 VIEVLGDRP

-265 GEGGVLTVSV
+265 GEGGSLTVSV
-275 SDRPARLVTLG
+275 SDQPARLVTLG
-286 RRGFHQAL
+286 QRGFHQAL

>member
-1 MAAIALFINPDRPEA
+1 MAAIAFFVHADRPEA
-16 VSLATDLIDRLVE
+16 LKLAGELIDCLNGDGHVIRLPIESAEAVDRTDLAHLNDHI
-29 LGHMVNLAPDSAKT
+29 
-43 LGFPRPPFPINLVK
+43 
-57 LPGEAIEPLSRGESY
+57 GE
-72 EPNEPMGSKLDL
+72 KLDL

-93 MLRAVSDVADEGVP
+93 MLRAVTAVADDGVP

-113 GSLGYLTDIKPE
+113 GSLGYLTGIEPDSASE
-125 AALSA
+125 AV
-130 IEQFLAGDYTIEE
+130 EQFLAGDYIIEE
-143 RLRLHC
+143 RIRLSC
-149 RFEDG
+149 RLGNG
-154 TSVNALNEA
+154 TEVSALNEA

-178 RIDGEFFTSYAADGL
+178 HIDGEFFTSYAADGL

-230 FDRSLVLLPSSQL
+230 FDRSLVLQPSSEL
-243 EVEVLGDRP
+243 VVEVLGDRP

-265 GEGGVLTVSV
+265 GEGGSLTVSV

-286 RRGFHQAL
+286 QRGFHQAL